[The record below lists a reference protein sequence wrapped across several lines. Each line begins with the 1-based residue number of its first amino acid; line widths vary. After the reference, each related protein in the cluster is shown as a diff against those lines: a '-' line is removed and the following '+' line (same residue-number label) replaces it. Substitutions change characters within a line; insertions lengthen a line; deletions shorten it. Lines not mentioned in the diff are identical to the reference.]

1 MVAGINE
8 MSKLDLVQVRAL
20 DSIMP
25 APENNDV
32 YKAIAFDDPELHE
45 LARSIREHG
54 IQEPILISKD
64 GYIISGHRRRM
75 AAFLAELT
83 EVPVRV
89 YPISRAENPDA
100 FIKLLVEM
108 NSQRIKST
116 SDILHETVIKIDPKK
131 AHEQIVNERKEK
143 QEEQECNDLAVIDP
157 EDDGRRCKISP
168 AKLPLLE
175 AVKRVLDEQRYY
187 WPLSDRQVH
196 YRLLGPQAPLIHASK
211 PESRYA
217 NNIKSYRAPTD
228 ILTRGR
234 INGLIPWEAIDD
246 ETRPI
251 YLNEAYNSPAE
262 FLRLNLTGFLKG
274 YWRNQQQSQP
284 NHIEICIEKL
294 TVRTIIQQVAEE
306 HTIPCSTLRGM
317 GSTPPKKKL
326 VDRYRVSQKEKLIL
340 LVVSDLDPA
349 GDAIADDL
357 VKCFRRD
364 YDIWDIEAFKVALT
378 IDQVEELGLE
388 PSMEAKEDSP
398 TYRAFVDKYGI
409 EDAYELEAMDPSDLA
424 DALSSAIDDVMDID
438 LYNQELE
445 AEEKDSA
452 QIIAIRRQAD
462 QFFKSDGPTLV
473 TILLEELPVASSGHR
488 CRPSNG

>member
-1 MVAGINE
+1 MNKNGDQLE
-8 MSKLDLVQVRAL
+8 LDLVQARPL
-20 DSIMP
+20 TSIMP

-45 LARSIREHG
+45 LARSTRDRG

-89 YPISRAENPDA
+89 CPVSRADDFDA

-143 QEEQECNDLAVIDP
+143 QEEQECNDLEVIDP
-157 EDDGRRCKISP
+157 EDDGRRCKISA

-175 AVKRVLDEQRYY
+175 AVKRVLYEQQDY

-196 YRLLGPQAPLIHASK
+196 YRLLGPLAPLRHASK
-211 PESRYA
+211 PDSLYI
-217 NNIKSYRAPTD
+217 NDIKSYRALTD
-228 ILTRGR
+228 IVTRGR

-246 ETRPI
+246 ETRPVD
-251 YLNEAYNSPAE
+251 LNEAYNSPAE
-262 FLRLNLTGFLKG
+262 FFRRELKNFLKG
-274 YWRNQQQSQP
+274 YWRNRQQSQP

-294 TVRTIIQQVAEE
+294 TVRTIIQQIAEE
-306 HTIPCSTLRGM
+306 YTIPCSTLRGI

-326 VDRYRVSQKEKLIL
+326 VDRYRVSQKDKLIL

-349 GDAIADDL
+349 GDAIAEDL

-364 YDIWDIEAFKVALT
+364 YDIWNIDAFKVALT
-378 IDQVEELGLE
+378 IDQVEELNLE
-388 PSMEAKEDSP
+388 PFMEPKEDSP
-398 TYRAFVDKYGI
+398 TYQAFMDKYPGI
-409 EDAYELEAMDPSDLA
+409 DGAYELEAMAPSDLS
-424 DALSSAIDDVMDID
+424 DSLSSAIDDVMDID

-452 QIIAIRRQAD
+452 QIIAVRQQAD
-462 QFFKSDGPTLV
+462 QFFKSLNITTP
-473 TILLEELPVASSGHR
+473 
-488 CRPSNG
+488 NK